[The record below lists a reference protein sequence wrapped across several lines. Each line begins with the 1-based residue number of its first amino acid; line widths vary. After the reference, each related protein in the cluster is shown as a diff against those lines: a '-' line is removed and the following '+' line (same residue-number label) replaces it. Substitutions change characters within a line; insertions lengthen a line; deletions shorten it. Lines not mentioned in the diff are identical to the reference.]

1 MKTILS
7 TAILMFSAIS
17 STNAVSISSVSC
29 SDNVASLSVVDITVG
44 QTVSASV
51 SQSGSGNWVALGS
64 VEADSESMV
73 FPLPMEG
80 IEGISDYETASYK
93 VVTDDLSDS
102 ASCT

>member
-17 STNAVSISSVSC
+17 SANAVSISSVSC

-93 VVTDDLSDS
+93 VVTDDLSAS